1 MLNAALE
8 LWITTSILVDPLLN
22 WTLYLN
28 PTLPPTILQPLTTN
42 TNESRIPVNTTSDV
56 ESYSLISAQLRSA
69 AEKRAAKVSKM
80 MLGKYEQRLLQ
91 RQRAGGFRTF
101 LATLILLNCVER
113 MSWLFRSWNCD
124 NYIQR
129 VSALSNAHFCLS
141 QSQQKSVTTSRLFF
155 FSSL

>member
-22 WTLYLN
+22 WITYLN

-42 TNESRIPVNTTSDV
+42 TNESRIPINNSSDV

-69 AEKRAAKVSKM
+69 AEKRAARVSKT
-80 MLGKYEQRLLQ
+80 MLSKYEQRLLQ

-129 VSALSNAHFCLS
+129 VRRSCSGFLVLSS
-141 QSQQKSVTTSRLFF
+141 
-155 FSSL
+155 